1 MIINYD
7 DIRAIRP
14 IADNIN
20 DTKRLKTYIDEVE
33 ELDILPVLGARLVK
47 IIREYNE
54 NGTVPPDT
62 ITEEQIKSLM
72 DGCYFTSKECGGGY
86 VHCNGLKKAA
96 AYLVYSRF
104 IKNNPTN
111 VTAFGVKLKETQYSE
126 DVDEGNIIRQSNEAY
141 KIGTAY
147 INQCVEYLKS
157 IGYIETKKSKRKKI
171 KSIG

>member
-1 MIINYD
+1 MIINFD

-20 DTKRLKTYIDEVE
+20 DTKRLKTYVDEVE
-33 ELDILPVLGARLVK
+33 ELDIVPVLGVSLVK
-47 IIREYNE
+47 TIREYKE
-54 NGTVPPDT
+54 SGTVPPDT

-72 DGCYFTSKECGGGY
+72 DGCYFTSKECGGGD

-111 VTAFGVKLKETQYSE
+111 VTAFGVKFKDTQYSE

-147 INQCVEYLKS
+147 INQCVDYLKS
-157 IGYIETKKSKRKKI
+157 IGYIETKKNKRKKI

>member
-1 MIINYD
+1 M
-7 DIRAIRP
+7 
-14 IADNIN
+14 
-20 DTKRLKTYIDEVE
+20 
-33 ELDILPVLGARLVK
+33 LGARLVK

-62 ITEEQIKSLM
+62 ITEEQIKNLTE
-72 DGCYFTSKECGGGY
+72 GCYFTLKGCGETEA
-86 VHCNGLKKAA
+86 HCNGLRKAA

-104 IKNNPTN
+104 VRNNPTN
-111 VTAFGVKLKETQYSE
+111 VTAFGVKLKDTQYSE

-147 INQCVEYLKS
+147 INQCVDYLKS